1 MMDITKS
8 REEFEKWANRLPS
21 ISITGR
27 LERCGE
33 NYVDDYHTVFWL
45 AWQAARESIV
55 IDLPQKI
62 SEFNKMP
69 DNGAILLEAVNYDE
83 AIDDCAEALRTAGI
97 RIKGE
102 SEKC

>member
-1 MMDITKS
+1 MDITKS

-33 NYVDDYHTVFWL
+33 NYVDDYHSVFWL
-45 AWQAARESIV
+45 AWKASRESIAL
-55 IDLPQKI
+55 DLP
-62 SEFNKMP
+62 EP
-69 DNGAILLEAVNYDE
+69 GHYDRTSQFVVDVYE
-83 AIDDCAEALRTAGI
+83 AISAAGI

-102 SEKC
+102 SDGTK

>member
-33 NYVDDYHTVFWL
+33 NYVDDYHTVFW
-45 AWQAARESIV
+45 QASRESIV
-55 IDLPQKI
+55 LDLP
-62 SEFNKMP
+62 EP
-69 DNGAILLEAVNYDE
+69 GDYDY
-83 AIDDCAEALRTAGI
+83 ITQYAESVYMEIRTAGI

-102 SEKC
+102 SE

>member
-1 MMDITKS
+1 MDITKS
-8 REEFEKWANRLPS
+8 REEFEKV
-21 ISITGR
+21 I
-27 LERCGE
+27 
-33 NYVDDYHTVFWL
+33 L
-45 AWQAARESIV
+45 AMGMLIVRSRGGAYDVEEVELSWIIWQASRESIV

-83 AIDDCAEALRTAGI
+83 AIDDCAEAIRSAGI

-102 SEKC
+102 SE